1 MSEESGAFET
11 GGWRVD
17 ILVQG
22 YPGKTLKHGGLGW
35 STVALLRG
43 HGRIAVLDTG
53 SFGARKLIVS
63 ALAALGVAPD
73 EVTDLLLS
81 HLHYDHVVNWP
92 MFAQARIVVGAAE
105 LRWALAEPPGVSLV
119 PELYVEPLSRHATL
133 ATVDE
138 GDVVLPGVT
147 ALLAPGHT
155 PGHLMF
161 VVDGTSHDLLLVQ
174 DAAKYRAELVTGR
187 ADMSYDPAVTAAT
200 IARIWEIWRRK
211 PGSVV
216 LTGHDLPM
224 VLQDGKPAFLG
235 RRDAGIAA
243 IFGDDVEDRTIF
255 DLSRA

>member
-1 MSEESGAFET
+1 MFEA
-11 GGWRVD
+11 GGWRLD

-22 YPGKTLKHGGLGW
+22 YPGKTLRHGGLGW

-43 HGRIAVLDTG
+43 HGRVAVLDTG
-53 SFGARKLIVS
+53 SFGARKVIVA
-63 ALAALGVAPD
+63 ALAALGVTPAD
-73 EVTDLLLS
+73 VTDLLLS

-92 MFAQARIVVGAAE
+92 MFAHARIVTGAAE
-105 LRWALAEPPGVSLV
+105 LAWALAEPPGTSLV
-119 PELYVEPLSRHATL
+119 PELYVEPLGRHPTL
-133 ATVDE
+133 VTVGE
-138 GDVVLPGVT
+138 GDTVLPGIT

-161 VVDGTSHDLLLVQ
+161 VVEGAAHDLLLVQ

-200 IARIWEIWRRK
+200 IARIRELWRRR

-224 VLQDGKPAFLG
+224 VLHDGEPRFVG

-243 IFGDDVEDRTIF
+243 IFGDDVDERTIF
-255 DLSRA
+255 DLSHA

>member
-1 MSEESGAFET
+1 MMKGNGMFET

-43 HGRIAVLDTG
+43 HGRVAILDTG
-53 SFGARKLIVS
+53 SFGARRVIV
-63 ALAALGVAPD
+63 AGLQALGLVPAD
-73 EVTDLLLS
+73 VTDLLLS

-92 MFAQARIVVGAAE
+92 MFAHARIVTGAAE
-105 LRWALAEPPGVSLV
+105 LRWALAEPPGISLV
-119 PELYVEPLSRHATL
+119 PELYVEPLGRHATL
-133 ATVDE
+133 VTVGE
-138 GDVVLPGVT
+138 GEEVLPGIT

-161 VVDGTSHDLLLVQ
+161 VVEGAGHDILLVQ
-174 DAAKYRAELVTGR
+174 DAAKYRAELLTGR
-187 ADMSYDPAVTAAT
+187 ADMTYDASVTAAT

-224 VLQDGKPAFLG
+224 VLESGKPNFVG

-243 IFGDDVEDRTIF
+243 FLGDDIDDRTTF
-255 DLSRA
+255 DLSGS